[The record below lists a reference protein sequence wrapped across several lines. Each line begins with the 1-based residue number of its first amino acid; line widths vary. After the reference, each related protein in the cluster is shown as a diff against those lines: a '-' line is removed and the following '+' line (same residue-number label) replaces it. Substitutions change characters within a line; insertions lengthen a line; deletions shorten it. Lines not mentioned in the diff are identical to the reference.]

1 MSIERISSDLNG
13 VLGLKLEILSVPRG
27 R

>member
-13 VLGLKLEILSVPRG
+13 VLGLKLEIVAVPRG